1 MWVWCSLNLFACS
14 RIPVL
19 KEPVL
24 LLLSRMTRTT
34 TPFVRKVTSPN
45 INKVLLTLSF
55 QKFLQQSLKLWPSLL
70 NMCWNMLV
78 VCTSFYLALLSKNM
92 FCMRIFTE
100 NLAYF
105 DIFLCLCKVS
115 GQNIRLKVIFQRVKK
130 NGQYFCVFLFG
141 AWPFSSESM
150 LTSSILLSAIE

>member
-24 LLLSRMTRTT
+24 LLLSRVTRTT
-34 TPFVRKVTSPN
+34 TPFVWKVTSPN

-55 QKFLQQSLKLWPSLL
+55 QKFLQQSLKLCPSLL

-78 VCTSFYLALLSKNM
+78 FCTSFYLELLSKNM
-92 FCMRIFTE
+92 FCMHIFTE

-130 NGQYFCVFLFG
+130 NGRYFCIFLFA
-141 AWPFSSESM
+141 AWPFSSES
-150 LTSSILLSAIE
+150 TSPHK

>member
-1 MWVWCSLNLFACS
+1 MEIYMCGFDAASISLHVPESQSWRNPFCYYS
-14 RIPVL
+14 REWQEL
-19 KEPVL
+19 QL
-24 LLLSRMTRTT
+24 RLSEKL
-34 TPFVRKVTSPN
+34 PPPN

-130 NGQYFCVFLFG
+130 NGRYFCIFLFG
-141 AWPFSSESM
+141 AWPFSPRSQPPA
-150 LTSSILLSAIE
+150 LIV

>member
-1 MWVWCSLNLFACS
+1 MQKFQNNISFNIENIKTKTGPWQRKIHWSFYGNIYVWVWCSLNLFACS
-14 RIPVL
+14 RILIPVL

-34 TPFVRKVTSPN
+34 TPFVQKVTSPN

-78 VCTSFYLALLSKNM
+78 ICTSFYLALLSKNM
-92 FCMRIFTE
+92 YCVRIFTE
-100 NLAYF
+100 DLAYF
-105 DIFLCLCKVS
+105 DIFLC
-115 GQNIRLKVIFQRVKK
+115 
-130 NGQYFCVFLFG
+130 
-141 AWPFSSESM
+141 
-150 LTSSILLSAIE
+150 